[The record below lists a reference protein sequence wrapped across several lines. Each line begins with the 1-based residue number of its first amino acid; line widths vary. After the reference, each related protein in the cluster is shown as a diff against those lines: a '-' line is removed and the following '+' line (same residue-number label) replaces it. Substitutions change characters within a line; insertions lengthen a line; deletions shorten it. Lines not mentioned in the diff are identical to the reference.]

1 MCKFAIVPF
10 DDLFLAATLQFSHC
24 LQSMPLQR
32 RLREAVRVDGNSA
45 QGRCLALGFQ
55 ETRKPGPHFNRVPGP
70 QKVYFNHWLCVLLM
84 HCL

>member
-32 RLREAVRVDGNSA
+32 RLREAVRVEGNSA

-55 ETRKPGPHFNRVPGP
+55 GNQAPILTEFLAPKKYTLTTGYV
-70 QKVYFNHWLCVLLM
+70 C
-84 HCL
+84 C